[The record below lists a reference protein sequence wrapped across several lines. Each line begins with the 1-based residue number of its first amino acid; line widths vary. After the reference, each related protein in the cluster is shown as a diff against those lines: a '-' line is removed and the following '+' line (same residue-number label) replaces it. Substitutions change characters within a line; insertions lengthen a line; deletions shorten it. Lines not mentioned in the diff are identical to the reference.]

1 MFNMNDFEKMN
12 NSFKEQSNA
21 LDEEQK
27 LVTKKLL
34 AMDDLEI
41 AIEYIDEVFKLFDS
55 FSETDNM
62 LDIIKKLYSL
72 PYQLS
77 SLVMIPV
84 DDIREIKSKIL
95 AFVKSYVPGG
105 VKTTVSIELRF
116 TVSDLED
123 KYSDIISDREMF
135 VAVSNIVYYLQ
146 IIQVWFSCKYVMEY
160 EKNKVEEDLK

>member
-34 AMDDLEI
+34 TMDDLEI